1 VINFDEYTESA
12 KKVMTGIQ
20 DILARYKQNQLSSEH
35 ILLSILEEGK
45 NIAVEILK
53 DIGVNVEKLKEDTEV
68 FIGKYGYKS
77 SVGDG
82 VTQIFITPDARHI
95 MEKAREEARRM
106 GDEKIGT
113 DHLLLGMILTP
124 DSSAFRILSRHG
136 VTPEKVYESIKRV
149 RAKGSSEEENVE
161 ALVRF
166 TTDLT
171 QLAREGKLMPVI
183 DRDKEIKRLMQ
194 ILSRKIKNNPVIV
207 GDPGVG
213 KTAIVEGLAQKIVSG
228 DVPAFLKNVKIL
240 RLDMGRLIAGTRF
253 RGDFEERLK
262 KLIDEAKARR
272 GEIILF
278 IDEVH
283 TVVGAG
289 AAEGALD
296 AANILKP
303 ELASGSLQIIGATT
317 VEEYRKYI
325 EKDKA
330 LERRFQP
337 IFVKEPSIEE
347 TIEILRGLKKTF
359 EEHHGV
365 KITDDAIE
373 AAAKLSERYI
383 TERFL
388 PDKAIDLIDEAAAKV
403 RLETTYP
410 PKEMQE
416 TETKIKELE
425 DKINE
430 HVVKG
435 EYEKAAQLKME
446 LQSLKEKYEEMRKD
460 LEEKEK
466 LVDENEIAKVVEQWT
481 GIPVSKIM
489 ESEREKLLK
498 LEELI
503 HQRIVDQEEA
513 VKIVAKTIR
522 KARVGIKDP
531 KRPIGVFLF
540 LGPTGVGKTELAKAL
555 AEVLFGS
562 EEALIRIDMSE
573 YMERHSVSRLIGSPP
588 GYVGYE
594 EGGQLTEAVRRRP
607 YSVILLD
614 EVEKANF
621 EVFNVLLQVFD
632 DGRLTDGKGN
642 TVDFKNTIIIMTSNI
657 ASDTILRSI
666 ERGESFEK
674 IETMVKEELKK
685 FFRPE
690 FINRIDSI
698 VIFKPLSMEHVKKI
712 VDIMI
717 KRLEE
722 RLKDRKI
729 ELELSER
736 AKEYLARKGYD
747 PAFGARPLRR
757 IIEKEIETPLAM
769 KIISGEI
776 KDNDRVFI
784 DIVDGKVV
792 IEKSSN
798 KIVQKAS

>member
-1 VINFDEYTESA
+1 
-12 KKVMTGIQ
+12 MTGIQ

-77 SVGDG
+77 SVGGG